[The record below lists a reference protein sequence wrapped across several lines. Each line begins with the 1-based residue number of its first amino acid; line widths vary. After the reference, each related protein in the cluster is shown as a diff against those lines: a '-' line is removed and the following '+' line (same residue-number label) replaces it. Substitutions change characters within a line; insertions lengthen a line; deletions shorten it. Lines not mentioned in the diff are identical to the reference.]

1 MLILKLSCRC
11 WQLDHF
17 HPKKIMSK
25 MLAFDMRISEINKY
39 LDKIRDGDIHV
50 RYEWR
55 SKLTNWLESEGV
67 SRQVAYNFSS
77 SIYLGSQSSDNYHEV
92 ILAMNHNEEIHQ
104 FFKPWLEKYP
114 GRQTQH

>member
-1 MLILKLSCRC
+1 
-11 WQLDHF
+11 
-17 HPKKIMSK
+17 MSK